1 MIIDPSFFDCEPHW
15 PPQPHPLTGLRLSKQ
30 SEWGVN
36 EWKLYAQILED
47 AGYYL
52 LEALVITDEELSESE
67 AKKSRSKQQPVQAT
81 TLEVPPGKT
90 LLTSAR
96 YYSWEPP
103 EPKAK
108 RGPNYSKGRK
118 ELINAVIE
126 KYNEMKTDPLCK
138 KATVSGALE
147 KVLAGTGIRWQD
159 KRSILNDPR
168 LKGLK
173 KKS

>member
-1 MIIDPSFFDCEPHW
+1 MLFHPSFLDCEPHW
-15 PPQPHPLTGLRLSKQ
+15 PPQPHPLTELRLSEQ

-52 LEALVITDEELSESE
+52 LETLVITDEKLRESE
-67 AKKSRSKQQPVQAT
+67 AKKSRSKQQPAQAT

-96 YYSWEPP
+96 QPP
-103 EPKAK
+103 EPK
-108 RGPNYSKGRK
+108 PNPGRK
-118 ELINAVIE
+118 RSKDRERLINAVIE
-126 KYNEMKTDPLCK
+126 NYTEMKADPLCK
-138 KATVSGALE
+138 RATVSGAL
-147 KVLAGTGIRWQD
+147 KKALASSGIRPQD
-159 KRSILNDPR
+159 KRTILNDSR

-173 KKS
+173 KS